1 MSGEV
6 SYFSRFFVKFVEII
20 GAGLASAI
28 CAFVLAHFGGIR
40 PFSPTPV
47 SAPVLSTVQVGPT
60 TNDLLASP
68 PYLLT
73 PPIAPAAVGE
83 SHPAP
88 QQDTDAAIAQPA
100 SKAVKDAKT
109 LRPRKHTKTDPS
121 MTETKPPGQKSAEAV
136 ARAALANVDAN
147 KPAPPDSPIGP
158 ALTDP
163 RPARAEV
170 QPRPARAEVQPRPAP
185 AEFQP
190 RPAPAEVQPRPAEVR
205 PPDVPQR
212 QGEVQAR
219 SGDFPP
225 RPPMPVGTPAH
236 E

>member
-6 SYFSRFFVKFVEII
+6 SYFSRFLVKFVEII

-88 QQDTDAAIAQPA
+88 QQDTDAAVAQPA

-185 AEFQP
+185 AEVQP
-190 RPAPAEVQPRPAEVR
+190 RPAEVRPAEVR
-205 PPDVPQR
+205 PPDVPPR